1 MNTDKIMEIMAQALD
16 NQLRDREPKETRET
30 LERLIQEGNS
40 EDEAKTKILL
50 VLTEEMFEVF
60 RNKKE
65 FNQQAYVDKLKEL
78 K

>member
-1 MNTDKIMEIMAQALD
+1 MNTDKIMDVMFQALE
-16 NQLRDREPKETRET
+16 NQLRDEEPKETKET
-30 LERLIQEGNS
+30 LERLIQSGDT

-65 FNQQAYVDKLKEL
+65 FNQQAYVDRLRVLK
-78 K
+78 

>member
-1 MNTDKIMEIMAQALD
+1 MNTDKIMEVMFQALE
-16 NQLRDREPKETRET
+16 NQLRDKEPKEAKQT
-30 LERLIQEGNS
+30 LERLMKAGDS

-65 FNQQAYVDKLKEL
+65 FNQQAYVNRLRQL
-78 K
+78 